1 MDKTVPIIERVRFL
15 GIFSN
20 NMDEFFKV
28 RVADVKRRIII
39 NEEQGGDQNARH
51 LLSKIQNKVLRLQL
65 DFDAIYKELILA
77 LARHSIFL
85 VNENQLTDFH
95 QIWLTQYFKDKLLRH
110 ISPIELNSTVDLIRF
125 LKDDYTYLAI
135 EIRQGDSVKYS
146 LVEVPTDDLP
156 RFVELPTE
164 QTKRKKTIILLDNI
178 IRYCI
183 EEIFTGFYE
192 FDSLHAYSIKMTR
205 DAEYDLTDQ
214 VEQSLVEQMSES
226 LKQRL
231 TNEPLRF
238 VYDRDMPLHMV
249 DFLKGKLHISS
260 YDSIIPGGRY
270 HNFKDFI
277 GFPNVGRAYLENT
290 KLPSIS
296 SENFNRHDTTF
307 SAISEEDIL
316 LYYPYH
322 KFRHV
327 TELVRQAAF
336 DPNVTTI
343 RINIYR
349 VAKKSRIVN
358 SLIDATNNG
367 KKVTV
372 VVELAARFDEAAN
385 IKWAKRLTEAGV
397 KVVFGVPTLK
407 IHSKLCLI
415 TRKEGENNVRYAHI
429 GTGNFHEKTAK
440 IYSDFSLLTK
450 DPELTQEVENV
461 FDFIEHPY
469 RRFEF
474 NHLIVSPTNCRHS
487 LYRLIDAEIASAN
500 QGKPAAITVKVNNL
514 VDRGLITR
522 LYAASSAGVKIRML
536 IRGMCALV
544 PGIEGISD
552 NIKVISIVDR
562 FLEHPRTF
570 IFHSDGE
577 EKTYISSADW
587 MTRNIDNRIEIGCP
601 IYHPKLKKIIKD
613 IFDIQFRDTTKARV
627 IDKEQKNEYVKRGNR
642 RKIRSQLVVYDYLKR
657 YEQKKAPSAAKTE
670 PVKMSPPVAE
680 TEK

>member
-28 RVADVKRRIII
+28 RVSNVKRRIII
-39 NEEQGGDQNARH
+39 NAEQGSEQSAKH
-51 LLSKIQNKVLRLQL
+51 LLSKIQNKVLKLQQK
-65 DFDAIYKELILA
+65 FDTTYTELILT
-77 LARHSIFL
+77 LARHNIFL
-85 VNENQLTDFH
+85 INEKQLSCFH
-95 QIWLTQYFKDKLLRH
+95 QIWLKQYFKDKLLRH
-110 ISPIELNSTVDLIRF
+110 LSPIELNSTVDLVRF
-125 LKDDYTYLAI
+125 LKDDCTYLAI
-135 EIRQGDSVKYS
+135 EIHKDDQVIYS

-156 RFVELPTE
+156 RFIELPTE

-178 IRYCI
+178 IRFCM

-205 DAEYDLTDQ
+205 DAEYDLGDQ
-214 VEQSLVEQMSES
+214 VEQSLVERMSES

-238 VYDRDMPLHMV
+238 IYDRDMPLHMV
-249 DFLKGKLHISS
+249 DFLKDKLNISS

-277 GFPNVGRAYLENT
+277 SFPNVSRASLENP
-290 KLPSIS
+290 KLSAITNES
-296 SENFNRHDTTF
+296 FNRHTTVF
-307 SAISEEDIL
+307 NAISEEDIL

-327 TELVRQAAF
+327 TEFIRQAAF
-336 DPNVTTI
+336 DPTVNTI
-343 RINIYR
+343 KINIYR
-349 VAKKSRIVN
+349 VAKKSRIVS
-358 SLIDATNNG
+358 SLIDAANNG
-367 KKVTV
+367 KQVTV

-397 KVVFGVPTLK
+397 KVVFGVSTLK

-415 TRKEGENNVRYAHI
+415 TRKEGGKNVRYSHI

-440 IYSDFSLLTK
+440 IYTDFSLLTK
-450 DPELTQEVENV
+450 DPELTQEVENI

-469 RRFEF
+469 RQFEF
-474 NHLIVSPTNCRHS
+474 NHLIVSPTNCRQA

-522 LYAASSAGVKIRML
+522 LYTASSAGVKIRML

-544 PGIEGISD
+544 PGIEGLSD
-552 NIKVISIVDR
+552 NIQIISIVDR

-570 IFHSDGE
+570 IFHSNGE

-613 IFDIQFRDTTKARV
+613 IFEIQFRDTTKARI

-642 RKIRSQLVVYDYLKR
+642 RKIRSQIAVYDYLKR
-657 YEQKKAPSAAKTE
+657 SEQKKTL
-670 PVKMSPPVAE
+670 PVKPHIPKVKRPIAVAE
-680 TEK
+680 I